1 MAGYSETFTKTTGQT
16 IEAADFETE
25 FTAITAAFDEST
37 GHTHDGT
44 ADEGSYVPVLA
55 EGDLNNAV
63 TIDSTNNE
71 IEFDIQVSGSPVEQL
86 VIADGVIKPTTDND
100 IDLGDGTHE
109 FKDLYI
115 DGTANIDSLVAD
127 TADINGGTIDGV
139 TIGASA
145 APTVTDLGTVTTC
158 DINGGAIDGTIIGAA
173 TPAAG
178 TFTTLAL
185 SLLTGD
191 VVFDNFK
198 IENETTTISD
208 AASDLISDI
217 SSVTS
222 SVGLF
227 AVMDKANGT
236 THSTIFY
243 AAGTTILEIKSGS
256 NVLLGSGP
264 TGGFLDI
271 SLSGGQLS
279 ISNNSGEAVDLTIIA
294 LIAV

>member
-44 ADEGSYVPVLA
+44 ADGGAYVPVLA

-139 TIGASA
+139 TIG
-145 APTVTDLGTVTTC
+145 G
-158 DINGGAIDGTIIGAA
+158 A

-178 TFTTLAL
+178 TFTTANATTLQIGGSSITATAAELNQLDGNVFTSDVTLNNIKAETADITIANNDTEILGITTLGVANSALVIMLA
-185 SLLTGD
+185 SSGG
-191 VVFDNFK
+191 
-198 IENETTTISD
+198 
-208 AASDLISDI
+208 AAVSIATFVSYNDY
-217 SSVTS
+217 T
-222 SVGLF
+222 
-227 AVMDKANGT
+227 
-236 THSTIFY
+236 
-243 AAGTTILEIKSGS
+243 
-256 NVLLGSGP
+256 LLGVGS
-264 TGGFLDI
+264 
-271 SLSGGQLS
+271 S
-279 ISNNSGEAVDLTIIA
+279 A
-294 LIAV
+294 LIDSTGAGKIGLSVSNGVISINNQLGTPVTLTALAFFIA